1 MSKAALLEELPA
13 GHWRVCTMVFTL
25 KRAVLILFVIQTT
38 SYVLLIRYSKTRLAG
53 SSTPPYLSTV
63 TVFLGEVFKLLACL
77 VMVARA
83 AGGVTPML
91 ELLRAEVL
99 GNRIDTLKCAVPA
112 VAYTIQS
119 NLMFVALANLDAPT
133 FQVTY
138 QTRTLFTALFS
149 RLFLGRQLTP
159 LMWLAL
165 LLLTAGA
172 SLASEARGGAR
183 GGAQGESSVL
193 GLSAVL
199 AAAVL
204 SSGASVY
211 FELVLKTPPTSA
223 AAAAAGLWLR
233 NIQLGVFAT
242 PLAAAAVLAHDGERV
257 RRHGLLAGFDGLV
270 WLVALNL
277 GVGGLLVAATMKYAD
292 NILKCFATALAVL
305 SGTLLS
311 VPLFGFELTHG
322 FALGASC
329 TVGAT
334 ALYSLGHE
342 GNGKRP
348 AQPAEYEQELQK
360 EPLCKP

>member
-1 MSKAALLEELPA
+1 MSKLALLEELPA
-13 GHWRVCTMVFTL
+13 SRWRICTL
-25 KRAVLILFVIQTT
+25 KRAVLVLFVIQTT
-38 SYVLLIRYSKTRLAG
+38 SYVLLIRYSKTRLTG
-53 SSTPPYLSTV
+53 SSAPPYLSTV
-63 TVFLGEVFKLLACL
+63 TVLLGEVFKLLACL

-83 AGGVTPML
+83 AGGVAPML
-91 ELLRAEVL
+91 QLLRAEVPST
-99 GNRIDTLKCAVPA
+99 DTLKCAVPA

-133 FQVTY
+133 FQVIY

-159 LMWLAL
+159 LLWLAL

-211 FELVLKTPPTSA
+211 FELVLKTPQTSA

-233 NIQLGVFAT
+233 NIQLGIFAT
-242 PLAAAAVLAHDGERV
+242 PLAAAAVLAHDSERV
-257 RRHGLLAGFDGLV
+257 RRHGLLVGFDGLV

-311 VPLFGFELTHG
+311 VPLFGFELTRA

-342 GNGKRP
+342 GKRP
-348 AQPAEYEQELQK
+348 AQPAEHEQELQK
-360 EPLCKP
+360 EPLCTVSCKTQGR

>member
-1 MSKAALLEELPA
+1 MSKALLEELPTS
-13 GHWRVCTMVFTL
+13 HWRVCTL
-25 KRAVLILFVIQTT
+25 KRAVLVLFVLQTT

-63 TVFLGEVFKLLACL
+63 TVLLGEVFKLLACL

-83 AGGVTPML
+83 AGGVMPML
-91 ELLRAEVL
+91 QLLRAEVTST
-99 GNRIDTLKCAVPA
+99 DTLKCAVPA

-133 FQVTY
+133 FQVIY

-159 LMWLAL
+159 LLWLAL

-172 SLASEARGGAR
+172 SLVSEARGGAR

-211 FELVLKTPPTSA
+211 FELVLKTPQTSA

-233 NIQLGVFAT
+233 NIQLGIFAT

-257 RRHGLLAGFDGLV
+257 RQHGLLVGFDGLV

-311 VPLFGFELTHG
+311 VPLFGFELTRA

-342 GNGKRP
+342 GKRP
-348 AQPAEYEQELQK
+348 AQPAEHEQELQK
-360 EPLCKP
+360 EPLCTKP

>member
-1 MSKAALLEELPA
+1 M
-13 GHWRVCTMVFTL
+13 
-25 KRAVLILFVIQTT
+25 
-38 SYVLLIRYSKTRLAG
+38 
-53 SSTPPYLSTV
+53 
-63 TVFLGEVFKLLACL
+63 
-77 VMVARA
+77 
-83 AGGVTPML
+83 
-91 ELLRAEVL
+91 
-99 GNRIDTLKCAVPA
+99 
-112 VAYTIQS
+112 
-119 NLMFVALANLDAPT
+119 
-133 FQVTY
+133 
-138 QTRTLFTALFS
+138 
-149 RLFLGRQLTP
+149 
-159 LMWLAL
+159 
-165 LLLTAGA
+165 
-172 SLASEARGGAR
+172 
-183 GGAQGESSVL
+183 L